1 MIKERPLGFSDKR
14 FESLPPQTMTKG
26 TSTVCTSGRRKMTSE
41 GVSELKEKDM
51 KKRWFRQDKWQ
62 KWHNRSIRINIL
74 VNYAG
79 SSNYL

>member
-1 MIKERPLGFSDKR
+1 MMIKERPLGFSDKR

-51 KKRWFRQDKWQ
+51 KKR
-62 KWHNRSIRINIL
+62 
-74 VNYAG
+74 
-79 SSNYL
+79 